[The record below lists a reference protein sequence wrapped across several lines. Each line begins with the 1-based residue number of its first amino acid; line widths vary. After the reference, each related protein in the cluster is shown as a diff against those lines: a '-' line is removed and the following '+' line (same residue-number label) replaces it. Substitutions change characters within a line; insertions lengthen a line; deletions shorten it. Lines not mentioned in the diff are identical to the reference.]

1 MEKGMLLSDVCL
13 HHDIP
18 AWMLHCN
25 LQTVVAFQYEKK
37 NMYPEEAHYEAGKY
51 SEGRNRG
58 RGKKKIK
65 DEVKKN

>member
-1 MEKGMLLSDVCL
+1 MEKGMFLSEVCL

-37 NMYPEEAHYEAGKY
+37 ICIRKRHIMRLENTQ
-51 SEGRNRG
+51 RG
-58 RGKKKIK
+58 GIVVGKKKIK